1 MHVQEI
7 YYRRPDR
14 AEVSFHLTSG
24 AKWRLTE
31 RCVAIVRLL
40 AEIRHQQ
47 WLRANRSG
55 PIAPARYSKTIPL
68 PGDRFEE
75 TARLAPSAAS
85 SERLSHGSRA
95 RIDTRH
101 GPAPM
106 CSLYDALRIVAK
118 GEKEDVSAE
127 GMYL

>member
-14 AEVSFHLTSG
+14 PEVSFHLTSG

-47 WLRANRSG
+47 WLRAESVAAYRTRTLLEDNPTSG
-55 PIAPARYSKTIPL
+55 
-68 PGDRFEE
+68 
-75 TARLAPSAAS
+75 
-85 SERLSHGSRA
+85 
-95 RIDTRH
+95 
-101 GPAPM
+101 
-106 CSLYDALRIVAK
+106 
-118 GEKEDVSAE
+118 
-127 GMYL
+127 